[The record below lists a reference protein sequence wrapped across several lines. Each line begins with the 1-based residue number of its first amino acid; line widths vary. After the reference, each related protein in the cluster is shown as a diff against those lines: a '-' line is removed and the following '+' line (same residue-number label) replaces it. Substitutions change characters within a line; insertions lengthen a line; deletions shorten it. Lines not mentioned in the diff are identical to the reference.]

1 MCKTNVQQKIKVWP
15 LEKWAVKKIEKL
27 LQLGEKNA
35 GVNGMVYILCV
46 L

>member
-1 MCKTNVQQKIKVWP
+1 MSNKNKSVASKKVGR
-15 LEKWAVKKIEKL
+15 KKIEKL
-27 LQLGEKNA
+27 LQLGEKKA

>member
-1 MCKTNVQQKIKVWP
+1 MSKKIKSVASKKVGRTKKLKNCSNW
-15 LEKWAVKKIEKL
+15 EKK
-27 LQLGEKNA
+27 A

>member
-1 MCKTNVQQKIKVWP
+1 MSNKNKSVASKKVGRKKNWKIAP
-15 LEKWAVKKIEKL
+15 TGRKK
-27 LQLGEKNA
+27 A